1 MVPDGTISQGSPVP
15 PRDMVLSHA
24 GMVSHRGTVCYAA
37 RAAVRCGALFAI
49 IPKMHTSSSSET
61 ELKCS
66 ARCLTDMSTSAP
78 PVTTRQ

>member
-1 MVPDGTISQGSPVP
+1 
-15 PRDMVLSHA
+15 
-24 GMVSHRGTVCYAA
+24 
-37 RAAVRCGALFAI
+37 LFAI

-78 PVTTRQ
+78 SVTTRQRATRTREFTLPQLRCGGGSVWLGGCADSRCPSAR